1 MENNNLNENVN
12 TEVQEAEVPA
22 VEKKKLSLP
31 VIVGAAVGGV
41 LLVVGIILAVI
52 LLGGGENEEVCPGH
66 VDKDDDLKCD
76 KCSAD
81 YDDGEEEPE
90 ITKEKCTFG
99 ATATLHCGF
108 DGEGCP
114 EIILVPETEA
124 CDDGAV
130 RYGDCFE
137 IVLWK
142 NGVNV
147 WRHYRDEQYHW
158 QLRMSLTFPVAE
170 GSVHE
175 LSVQVL
181 ENQLTITLNGQKM
194 ILRTED
200 IPEQFYLGATV
211 CEGIARLY
219 DFKLENNP
227 EKSCTAGFFN
237 V

>member
-1 MENNNLNENVN
+1 MNVSFARGSDWPSQLTQAYSFRF
-12 TEVQEAEVPA
+12 TETPDFTQADTCVTTA
-22 VEKKKLSLP
+22 VNPNHREGFDNISL
-31 VIVGAAVGGV
+31 
-41 LLVVGIILAVI
+41 L
-52 LLGGGENEEVCPGH
+52 
-66 VDKDDDLKCD
+66 
-76 KCSAD
+76 
-81 YDDGEEEPE
+81 
-90 ITKEKCTFG
+90 TKEKCTFG

-108 DGEGCP
+108 DGAGCP
-114 EIILVPETEA
+114 EIILVPETEV
-124 CDDGAV
+124 CDDGVV
-130 RYGDCFE
+130 RYGNCFE

-170 GSVHE
+170 GAVHE
-175 LSVQVL
+175 LTLQVL

-200 IPEQFYLGATV
+200 IPERFYLGASA

-219 DFKLENNP
+219 DFGIENNP
-227 EKSCTAGFFN
+227 GNGCTAGFFN